1 MFYVVTGGS
10 GSGKSA
16 YAENLVLSLG
26 EGRRIYIATMM
37 SFDEEST
44 KRIARHR
51 KMREGKQFETVECY
65 TGLDS
70 IRLKKDD
77 IVLLECMSNL
87 AANEMYAEG
96 GTGEK
101 TEEAVMAGIRRLLQD
116 VRHIVVVTNEIF
128 SDGMVYDESTVEYM
142 GHLGNINQ
150 QMARLADSVTEVVY
164 GIPVCMKGGKKNEA
178 SA

>member
-1 MFYVVTGGS
+1 
-10 GSGKSA
+10 
-16 YAENLVLSLG
+16 
-26 EGRRIYIATMM
+26 
-37 SFDEEST
+37 
-44 KRIARHR
+44 
-51 KMREGKQFETVECY
+51 
-65 TGLDS
+65 
-70 IRLKKDD
+70 
-77 IVLLECMSNL
+77 MSNL

-96 GTGEK
+96 GAGEK

-116 VRHIVVVTNEIF
+116 VRHLVVVTNEIF

>member
-37 SFDEEST
+37 SFDDEST

-87 AANEMYAEG
+87 AANEMYAQG
-96 GTGEK
+96 G
-101 TEEAVMAGIRRLLQD
+101 AGKYKPADGPAGRWCHRGGVRNSSLYERR
-116 VRHIVVVTNEIF
+116 
-128 SDGMVYDESTVEYM
+128 
-142 GHLGNINQ
+142 
-150 QMARLADSVTEVVY
+150 
-164 GIPVCMKGGKKNEA
+164 KKE
-178 SA
+178 